1 MNDVTRELVVAR
13 PDVDEYAVRMAV
25 TGFLAGYSGLTR
37 DAYALD
43 LRQFHRWCSSHG
55 LGLFAVRRTHI
66 ELFARWLEAEG
77 KAKATVARRLS
88 TTSMFYRF
96 CEQEQL
102 IDHSPAVHI
111 RRPKLSYESNAVG
124 LDRNEL
130 GALLV
135 QAGLA
140 GGRDHALLCLLA
152 LNGLRIS
159 EALGANIEDL
169 GLQRGHR
176 TLTVLRKGGKVVTM
190 PMAARTA
197 RAVDLAIGERT
208 EGPLFLNHD
217 GTRCL
222 DRHAASRVV
231 RRLAKQAGIDKRIG
245 PHSLRHSFITAALDA
260 GVALR
265 DVQEAASHADPRT
278 TMRYDRARG
287 SLDRHATY
295 IVATFVAGAS
305 R

>member
-1 MNDVTRELVVAR
+1 M
-13 PDVDEYAVRMAV
+13 
-25 TGFLAGYSGLTR
+25 
-37 DAYALD
+37 
-43 LRQFHRWCSSHG
+43 
-55 LGLFAVRRTHI
+55 
-66 ELFARWLEAEG
+66 
-77 KAKATVARRLS
+77 ARRLS
-88 TTSMFYRF
+88 TISMFYRF

-102 IDHSPAVHI
+102 IEHSPAVHV

-159 EALGANIEDL
+159 EALGANIEDI

-176 TLTVLRKGGKVVTM
+176 TLTVRRKGGKVVLM
-190 PMAARTA
+190 PLAPRTA

-217 GTRCL
+217 GTRRL

-231 RRLAKQAGIDKRIG
+231 RRLAKRAGIDKRVG
-245 PHSLRHSFITAALDA
+245 PHSLRHSFITAALEA

-265 DVQEAASHADPRT
+265 DVQEAASHADPRRGGPGVARPCVGDSPMPYGT
-278 TMRYDRARG
+278 APATPRPAPPGLPLRRTGLSGTWPIRAVR
-287 SLDRHATY
+287 
-295 IVATFVAGAS
+295 IAGGGG
-305 R
+305 

>member
-1 MNDVTRELVVAR
+1 MYEEVSRELVVAR
-13 PDVDEYAVRMAV
+13 PGDDEFEVRMAM

-43 LRQFHRWCSSHG
+43 LRQFHRWCADHG

-96 CEQEQL
+96 CDQEQL
-102 IDHSPAVHI
+102 IDHSPAVYI
-111 RRPKLSYESNAVG
+111 RRPKLSYESSAVG

-130 GALLV
+130 GGLLV

-159 EALGANIEDL
+159 EALGADIGYL
-169 GLQRGHR
+169 GLQRG
-176 TLTVLRKGGKVVTM
+176 
-190 PMAARTA
+190 
-197 RAVDLAIGERT
+197 
-208 EGPLFLNHD
+208 
-217 GTRCL
+217 
-222 DRHAASRVV
+222 
-231 RRLAKQAGIDKRIG
+231 IG
-245 PHSLRHSFITAALDA
+245 P
-260 GVALR
+260 
-265 DVQEAASHADPRT
+265 
-278 TMRYDRARG
+278 
-287 SLDRHATY
+287 
-295 IVATFVAGAS
+295 
-305 R
+305 